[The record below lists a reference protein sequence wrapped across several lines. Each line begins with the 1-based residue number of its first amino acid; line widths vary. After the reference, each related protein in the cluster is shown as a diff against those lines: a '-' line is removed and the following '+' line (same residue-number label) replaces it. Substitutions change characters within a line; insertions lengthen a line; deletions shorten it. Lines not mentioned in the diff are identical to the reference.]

1 MNVMMNGDDYD
12 EGDDDEGDKDH
23 GDDVSYSYYV
33 MTNIQCKTMAH
44 FGYEISTKFY
54 ATQ

>member
-33 MTNIQCKTMAH
+33 MTNI
-44 FGYEISTKFY
+44 
-54 ATQ
+54 